1 MSDLQYQLKE
11 GSWVEL
17 TQHDGYVTYPNTDGG
32 EDRCP
37 CMYFARCENEAVT
50 TVSNP
55 VMGDVP
61 SCAKC
66 AAWSAS

>member
-1 MSDLQYQLKE
+1 MSNLQYQLQKD
-11 GSWVEL
+11 GWVEL
-17 TQHDGYVTYPNTDGG
+17 TQHDGYVTYPNNDGG
-32 EDRCP
+32 VDRCP
-37 CMYFARCENEAVT
+37 CMYFARCENGAVT